1 MLIKDNQRQHFQRLG
16 KNTANGKALFITPE
30 PVRKAQSKSDLLNK
44 NTLRSRYT
52 I

>member
-1 MLIKDNQRQHFQRLG
+1 MLIKDNQRQHFQYLG
-16 KNTANGKALFITPE
+16 KNPANGKALFITPE

-44 NTLRSRYT
+44 NTLRYRYT